1 MSVATARNL
10 RRKMTEAERK
20 LWHALRD
27 RRLAGHKFRRQHPI
41 GPYVADFYCEYER
54 LIIEVDG
61 GQHATEK
68 RTDIERTEWLKA
80 RGYRVIRFWNS
91 EVLTNLEGVQ
101 TVILEALEQSD
112 K

>member
-10 RRKMTEAERK
+10 RRKMTDAERK

-41 GPYVADFYCEYER
+41 GPYVADFYCEAKR
-54 LIIEVDG
+54 LMVEVDG
-61 GQHATEK
+61 GQHTRRQQADAK
-68 RTDIERTEWLKA
+68 RTKWLEA
-80 RGYRVIRFWNS
+80 RGYRVIRLWNS

-101 TVILEALEQSD
+101 KVILEALEQPD
-112 K
+112 R